1 MLHQAQ
7 MDKAL
12 LRRSA
17 GFGPAQET
25 DSEVTWIELTSFD
38 NEAHAAHDPID
49 VALSGLPLD
58 TSAQG
63 STTMTQ
69 SVLTKSGQ

>member
-38 NEAHAAHDPID
+38 NEAHAPID